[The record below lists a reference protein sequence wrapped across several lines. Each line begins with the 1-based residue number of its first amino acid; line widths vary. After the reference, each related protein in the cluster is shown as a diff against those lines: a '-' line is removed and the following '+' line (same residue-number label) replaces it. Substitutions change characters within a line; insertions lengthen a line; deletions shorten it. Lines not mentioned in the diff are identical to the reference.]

1 MDFEANSGEETNR
14 PVIYCSDCEKF
25 IMLIMEDTCIVDDV
39 EGHCPNYS
47 VKVGIDGGGQSLKI
61 MVQAW

>member
-1 MDFEANSGEETNR
+1 
-14 PVIYCSDCEKF
+14 
-25 IMLIMEDTCIVDDV
+25 MLIMEDTCVVDDV
-39 EGHCPNYS
+39 EGNCTNYS